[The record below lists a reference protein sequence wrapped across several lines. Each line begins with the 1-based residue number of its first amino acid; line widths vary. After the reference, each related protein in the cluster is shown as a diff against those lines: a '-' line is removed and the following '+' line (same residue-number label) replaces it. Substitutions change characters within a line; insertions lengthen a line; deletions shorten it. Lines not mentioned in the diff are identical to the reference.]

1 MSLTSFCCHRT
12 CSYYVPLWGPILALL
27 YLSRS
32 QSHRKRAKFLSM
44 HRHSDEGLEGARTS
58 FSPSKMPPPRTP
70 PHLRQFSTDT
80 DDLEALYMEEQQRMM
95 LQSPL
100 VDGATLL
107 EYSAGGQ
114 SHNMLY
120 ANHLMA
126 AQQQGRRGHGDGAGK
141 RRRRRSQR
149 PDDGN
154 LQPPGSSTAMDDV
167 SKPPRKPRTLKGR
180 QNPRQSSLDAERGLS
195 SDVDVLT
202 QHRIPSDATGSSYS
216 LNPTHVSMSLGTSHS
231 SGAGLFPGAGG
242 GKARPS
248 SANRIDEGADEEYA
262 DEGDDDGE
270 GSYEDGD
277 DYYDEDGEGDGG
289 EYFYSDEER
298 DFDEDMSD
306 ASTLDTNRFSQS
318 MRDGSYNMQYRDTT
332 MTTASLPSE
341 LIFPHNFN
349 LRPPAH
355 PFTSS
360 SAHPAPPQAY
370 NSSSNNHNNSNATTA
385 RRKSSNNTA
394 SIAARLVSRGQSNS
408 TNSRPSGSATTGEGS
423 GQHPGA
429 AGRMNSYDY
438 SYRGE
443 EERFDGVFR

>member
-1 MSLTSFCCHRT
+1 
-12 CSYYVPLWGPILALL
+12 
-27 YLSRS
+27 
-32 QSHRKRAKFLSM
+32 M

-70 PHLRQFSTDT
+70 QHLRQFSTDT

-100 VDGATLL
+100 IDGATLL

-126 AQQQGRRGHGDGAGK
+126 AQQQGRRGNGNVAGK

-149 PDDGN
+149 PQDGN
-154 LQPPGSSTAMDDV
+154 QQPPGSSTAMTDI
-167 SKPPRKPRTLKGR
+167 SQPPRKPRMLKGR
-180 QNPRQSSLDAERGLS
+180 HNPRQPSLDTERGLS

-202 QHRIPSDATGSSYS
+202 QHRTPSSDATGSSYS
-216 LNPTHVSMSLGTSHS
+216 LNPTHVSMSLGTSHG

-248 SANRIDEGADEEYA
+248 SANRIEEGADEEYA
-262 DEGDDDGE
+262 DEGDDGDNYGDDDGE

-277 DYYDEDGEGDGG
+277 DVDGDYYDEEGDGDGG
-289 EYFYSDEER
+289 EYVYSDEER
-298 DFDEDMSD
+298 EFDENMSD

-370 NSSSNNHNNSNATTA
+370 NSSSNHNNNNNSDANATTA

-394 SIAARLVSRGQSNS
+394 SIAARLVSRAHSSS
-408 TNSRPSGSATTGEGS
+408 TQSRPSGASATTGDGS
-423 GQHPGA
+423 QPPGA